1 MQGDSLDQYRVL
13 TIVLGGGRGSR
24 LFPLTKTRC
33 KAAVPIGGKYRLIDI
48 VLSNCIHSHLHHIF
62 ILAQYLGRSL
72 QRHIVQSYRFDQ
84 FSDGFVEILS
94 AEQTLTDFLWYE
106 GTADAVRKNISRIEH
121 FQADNVLILAAD
133 HLYRMDYRKMID
145 YHIEK
150 NADLTVASTLVGE
163 GEAPRMGI
171 LQAEANG
178 RVINMVE
185 KPKDSAQLTALR
197 FKGDTGDGK
206 NYLASMGIYIFKK
219 RFLVDLLKA
228 SVAEDFGSQII
239 PDAIKKGS
247 VYVYKFDGYW
257 RDVGTMESFFDANMD
272 FTSNLPHFDFYLE
285 QVRVFTRPRV
295 LPPAKLVDCKVSKCI
310 VGEGSVIEG
319 AEITDSV
326 IGIRSVIQGSTLIR
340 KSIIM
345 GNDYYERLYDT
356 GFIRPMIG
364 RQVTIE
370 RAIVDKNAVIGDGC
384 EIRGSDAHINED
396 GTDYYIRDGI
406 VVIPS
411 NTSIAPGTK
420 IIAGA
425 PKEIKTK

>member
-1 MQGDSLDQYRVL
+1 MHEKSADHYRVL
-13 TIVLGGGRGSR
+13 TIILGGGRGSR

-33 KAAVPIGGKYRLIDI
+33 KAAVPMGGKYRLIDI

-72 QRHIVQSYRFDQ
+72 QRHIIQSYRFDQ

-121 FQADNVLILAAD
+121 FQTENVLILSAD

-150 NADLTVASTLVGE
+150 GADLTVAATPVNDD
-163 GEAPRMGI
+163 EAPRMGI
-171 LQAEANG
+171 LQVDRNDKALS
-178 RVINMVE
+178 MVE
-185 KPKDSAQLTALR
+185 KPKDPGKLGTLR
-197 FKGDTGDGK
+197 YRSEGQKGEK
-206 NYLASMGIYIFKK
+206 YLASMGIYIFKK
-219 RFLVDLLKA
+219 KFLLEALKSGA
-228 SVAEDFGSQII
+228 AEDFGSQII
-239 PDAIKKGS
+239 PEVIEKGN
-247 VYVYKFDGYW
+247 VFVYKFDGYW
-257 RDVGTMESFFDANMD
+257 RDVGTMASFFDAHID

-285 QVRVFTRPRV
+285 HARVFTRPRF
-295 LPPAKLVDCKVSKCI
+295 LPPAKLLDCKVSKCI
-310 VGEGSVIEG
+310 IGEGSVIEG
-319 AEITDSV
+319 AEMIESV
-326 IGIRSVIQGSTLIR
+326 IGIRSMIQGSTLIR
-340 KSIIM
+340 RSIVM

-364 RQVTIE
+364 KHVTIE
-370 RAIVDKNAVIGDGC
+370 RAIIDKNTVIGDGC
-384 EIRGSDAHINED
+384 EIRGTEVPMNED
-396 GTDYYIRDGI
+396 GTEYYIRDGI

-411 NTSIAPGTK
+411 NTTIAPGTK

-425 PKEIKTK
+425 SKEIKVK